1 MKKSSIRGYVNRV
14 SSDDEES
21 RIDETDG
28 GWNAEEEG
36 PLDLDQ
42 REEVEDFDE
51 EEEEEDEDDDEEE
64 GFKRRG
70 KKRRKDDANKFILTE
85 AEVDDEEEEEEEEEE
100 EFLAQQFID
109 NREDEAGDVRGS
121 TRDTRRL
128 AMELDRQA
136 LEAENLDAEELALK
150 MTQRYGRRR
159 DQISQMKSAIPTQF
173 TAGVN
178 QPNLFVVRC
187 KIGKEKDVVLQF
199 MKQFKESQYSQHPI
213 DILSATCRDALK
225 GYVYVEAW
233 KLAHVQ
239 KAVQNMNNLFN
250 SAIKL
255 VPLEERSQVLTIK
268 RKEKGPKEGSWAR
281 VRKGKYAGDIVQIA
295 WVYEQNSNEVKI
307 RCVPRADDKGSGQNN
322 SSKRKKPANATV
334 KDFDNGYAERDTK
347 ISNLIWDANPTMD
360 EIKEFLSAADSH
372 TRNSDGPATLP
383 IKAVFFPGDEV
394 EIISG
399 SDRGVY
405 GFVESVNK
413 EHITFNR
420 APSGRHQVQQV
431 TVHSDQIAKRFDI
444 GDHVQVLNGSH
455 QGEAGM
461 IVNIDKNKNYVTLW
475 SDITKSEIKVFSKDL
490 KKITE
495 ATVSKTSG
503 LDYAVQDFVRLSTN
517 QYGMI
522 VNIDR
527 GKYSILDTNG
537 NTSTYIRD
545 EIITKEDTRRFST
558 AIGQNQ
564 VLLKIGDVVTD
575 TSAENREG
583 KILHFFRK
591 YAFILSRGGIIEN
604 GGIFVAECSNLAN
617 KNSRPMGLA
626 LDKLN
631 PEVLASMP
639 PQPPAQSYNRPSYN
653 YGGRGGY
660 GGRGRGRG
668 MKAPVDSLIGQTVT
682 ITKGPYKGYLG
693 IVKDTT
699 PVLARVEL
707 HTNCSIVNVEKTKL
721 VNVDTSR
728 PVVLP
733 EPNTNRNTREFSP
746 APSNY
751 SGSSWQS
758 SNARTPNSWNGNRTP
773 STWNSSMTPNTITSD
788 GTRTPSHAD
797 GSRTPAVHLNDGSRT
812 PAWDLGSKTPAYAGS
827 DGSRTPAWDTGSR
840 TPAYVAENRAR
851 TPAWEASFAATPAAA
866 ETPNFTAPTPAAD
879 TPGFTAP
886 TPAADTPLFSAPT
899 PANSGNLMIPA
910 TPGPA
915 PMTPAN
921 LLPQTPFV
929 PASTIP
935 TGGDFRQIRQ
945 ETNSNSNE
953 WLTSDIQVR
962 IIPDKTTGTSFEN
975 GQYDNR
981 TGVIS
986 VLESPTACIVNLDES
1001 QDHCFIEQQFL
1012 APVPPQKKEKI
1023 KMIAGDFK
1031 GQLGILV
1038 GVDGFDGVV
1047 KVKGGKDFKIVN
1059 MSMMAKYMGEEVAEE

>member
-1 MKKSSIRGYVNRV
+1 MKKSSSRGYAQSHQNRV

-28 GWNAEEEG
+28 EFIVS
-36 PLDLDQ
+36 Q
-42 REEVEDFDE
+42 
-51 EEEEEDEDDDEEE
+51 DDD
-64 GFKRRG
+64 
-70 KKRRKDDANKFILTE
+70 
-85 AEVDDEEEEEEEEEE
+85 
-100 EFLAQQFID
+100 
-109 NREDEAGDVRGS
+109 AGEVRGS

-159 DQISQMKSAIPTQF
+159 DQISQMKSSIPTQF

-178 QPNLFVVRC
+178 QPNLFVVRW
-187 KIGKEKDVVLQF
+187 KEKDVVLQF

-307 RCVPRADDKGSGQNN
+307 RCVPRADDKGTGQNN
-322 SSKRKKPANATV
+322 ISKRKKPANATV
-334 KDFDNGYAERDTK
+334 KDFDNGYTERDTK

-420 APSGRHQVQQV
+420 ASSGRHQVQQV
-431 TVHSDQIAKRFDI
+431 TVHSDQIAKRFNI

-503 LDYAVQDFVRLSTN
+503 LDYAVQDFVL
-517 QYGMI
+517 
-522 VNIDR
+522 NIDR
-527 GKYSILDTNG
+527 GKYSVLDTNG

-604 GGIFVAECSNLAN
+604 GGIF
-617 KNSRPMGLA
+617 MGLA

-639 PQPPAQSYNRPSYN
+639 AQPPAQSYNR
-653 YGGRGGY
+653 
-660 GGRGRGRG
+660 
-668 MKAPVDSLIGQTVT
+668 QTVT

-733 EPNTNRNTREFSP
+733 EPSTNRNTREFSP

-758 SNARTPNSWNGNRTP
+758 SNVRTPNTWNGTRTP

-929 PASTIP
+929 PASTVP
-935 TGGDFRQIRQ
+935 TAGDFRQIRQ
-945 ETNSNSNE
+945 ETNSNPNE
-953 WLTSDIQVR
+953 WLTLDIQVR

-986 VLESPTACIVNLDES
+986 SLESQTTCIVNLDDS
-1001 QDHCFIEQQFL
+1001 QEQCFIDQQFL
-1012 APVPPQKKEKI
+1012 VPVPPQKKEKI

-1059 MSMMAKYMGEEVAEE
+1059 MSMMAKYVGEEVAEE